1 MYNTLNKT
9 NMLDAEF
16 QYYLDNQD
24 EIVKSYNGKVV
35 VIRDNRV
42 VDAYDSRKEA
52 YFESIKKYGKGTFL
66 LQLCTPGKEAYTINF
81 PNIIFA

>member
-1 MYNTLNKT
+1 
-9 NMLDAEF
+9 MLDVKF
-16 QYYLDNQD
+16 KYYLDHQD

-35 VIRDNRV
+35 VIMDNRV
-42 VDAYDSRKEA
+42 VDAYNSYEEA
-52 YFESIKKYGKGTFL
+52 HFECVKKYKEGTFL